1 MIGADGDDARI
12 LVLRLG
18 LFDSSGAG
26 VYFAVVTSSSSV
38 LRLRCA
44 RSVRCGSRE
53 RSVVEECSRPAPKIG
68 GPTVLLAGSS
78 VRHRAGR
85 RSRGLRRLSR
95 RHVSALV
102 VVLALGFIG
111 GVIGGVLQAIA
122 FETAL
127 VVSVGSS
134 ALGGLIGV
142 LIAWRQRNP
151 LQQPQSQSKPQRQSS
166 RRPHYG
172 VSRG

>member
-1 MIGADGDDARI
+1 IGN
-12 LVLRLG
+12 
-18 LFDSSGAG
+18 
-26 VYFAVVTSSSSV
+26 
-38 LRLRCA
+38 
-44 RSVRCGSRE
+44 
-53 RSVVEECSRPAPKIG
+53 
-68 GPTVLLAGSS
+68 
-78 VRHRAGR
+78 
-85 RSRGLRRLSR
+85 SR
-95 RHVSALV
+95 RHVGALV

-151 LQQPQSQSKPQRQSS
+151 LQQPQSQSKPQRQNS

>member
-1 MIGADGDDARI
+1 MHLSI
-12 LVLRLG
+12 LTPIIV
-18 LFDSSGAG
+18 F
-26 VYFAVVTSSSSV
+26 
-38 LRLRCA
+38 
-44 RSVRCGSRE
+44 
-53 RSVVEECSRPAPKIG
+53 
-68 GPTVLLAGSS
+68 LLAAGSS
-78 VRHRAGR
+78 YAITRPIGN
-85 RSRGLRRLSR
+85 SR

-111 GVIGGVLQAIA
+111 GVIGGVFQAIA

>member
-1 MIGADGDDARI
+1 MHLSI
-12 LVLRLG
+12 LTPIIV
-18 LFDSSGAG
+18 F
-26 VYFAVVTSSSSV
+26 
-38 LRLRCA
+38 
-44 RSVRCGSRE
+44 
-53 RSVVEECSRPAPKIG
+53 
-68 GPTVLLAGSS
+68 LLAAGSS
-78 VRHRAGR
+78 YAITRPIGN
-85 RSRGLRRLSR
+85 SR
-95 RHVSALV
+95 RHVGALV

-111 GVIGGVLQAIA
+111 GVIGGVFQAIA

-127 VVSVGSS
+127 AISVGSS